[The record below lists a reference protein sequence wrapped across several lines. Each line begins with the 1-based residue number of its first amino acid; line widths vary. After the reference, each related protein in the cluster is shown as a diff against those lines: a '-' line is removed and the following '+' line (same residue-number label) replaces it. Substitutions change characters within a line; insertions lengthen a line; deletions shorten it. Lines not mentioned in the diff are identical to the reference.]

1 MSGEVDV
8 TPALIAARTVIET
21 LPLTARPPNVS
32 YWNSCWRHLGVYV
45 SRILDGVK
53 PTELP
58 IIQPTKFELIVNLKT
73 AMGPGLRMA
82 DSFLRLA
89 DEVIE

>member
-8 TPALIAARTVIET
+8 TPALTATRTVIEM
-21 LPLTARPPNVS
+21 LPSTARPPNVS
-32 YWNSCWRHLGVYV
+32 YWNWCWRRLGVYV

-53 PTELP
+53 PAELP

-73 AMGPGLRMA
+73 AMAPGLKMT
-82 DSFLRLA
+82 DSFLRFA
-89 DEVIE
+89 HDE